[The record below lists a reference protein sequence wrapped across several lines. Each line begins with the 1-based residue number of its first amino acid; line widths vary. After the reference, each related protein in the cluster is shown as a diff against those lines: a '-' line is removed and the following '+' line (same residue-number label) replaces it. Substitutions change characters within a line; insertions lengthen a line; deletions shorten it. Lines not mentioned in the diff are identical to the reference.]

1 MSFTVYKSSAGS
13 GKTFT
18 LVKEYLKL
26 ALCDTQEPPAR
37 YRRILAITFTNK
49 AAAEMKERVLRALKE
64 LSAADRISISPGS
77 LTLLNEL
84 VKETGLSPDLLSER
98 AGKVLEAILHNYSEF
113 AIGTIDSFVHRVVRT
128 FAFDLR
134 IPMNFEIETDADKLL
149 TQAIDLL
156 ISQVGNDEQLTR
168 ALVEFT
174 ESKTDD
180 EKSWHIEN
188 DLKRFAANLLK
199 ENGTLYIEKLR
210 SLTLDDFFELRNKL
224 VEEVKKFEDA
234 VKQPAQ
240 KAVKLISAHNLDA
253 TVFYQ
258 GNKGIAGYFSNIAK
272 GRLDMLKPNSYVKAT
287 LGEDKW
293 TGGKATP
300 QDKAEVESIKSLLTD
315 LFMEIQETT
324 ESHHSDYIVFSLIN
338 RNIYSLAV
346 LNEIEK
352 LLAAFKEQNN
362 ILHISEFNRLISGIV
377 LSQPVPFIYE
387 RLGEKYNHYLID
399 EFQDTSLMQW
409 QNLLPLID
417 NSLGE
422 SHFNMIVGDGKQ
434 AIYRWR
440 GGEVEQFA
448 RLPEIHSHDNNP
460 YVLERAEAL
469 KRHHQARHLG
479 KNFRS
484 RREVIEFNNSFFRS
498 LSGKLDNNYQSI
510 YDQLEQEY
518 DPQKTGG
525 YISVEFIEGEK
536 EELRDAHLQR
546 TYELVLKLQEDE
558 YALKDIAILVR
569 RNTDGN
575 DIARYLTQKGI
586 PVVSSDSLLLKTSH
600 AVTFLAS
607 FLEYLADRNN
617 SIARATVLEYLLVT
631 GRIKND
637 LHSSIESA
645 VKKPPAVFR
654 DFLTK
659 NGFSFNPYFLG
670 KLPLY
675 ELCEEAIRIFGL
687 NREADPYV
695 QFFLDEVLAWSQK
708 NINNLDD
715 FIQWWNEPSNSP
727 SISVPGAT
735 DAVTVMTIHRS
746 KGLEFPAVIIPF
758 ASWRIMYGNDN
769 LWIDVASNKL
779 PGLEA
784 AIVPT
789 TSQLEETQY
798 ASVFLE
804 EKNKSLLD
812 HLNVL
817 YVGMTRPEERLYM
830 LTGKPSKNPEN
841 LNSITDMLAWY
852 FMQAGLWE
860 EGKAAY
866 EYGTIVPHTVKIK
879 QLPYEAYTLPS
890 FNSTNWRERIKIRTS
905 APDTWETED
914 PDNSTDRDATLKKML
929 SMIHTHDDVDKVMAN
944 MFNEGL
950 LTREEKEEYL
960 ERLNWLL
967 SRPGISPYFSKG
979 LQVRSGSDILVPN
992 GESYKPERVIISP
1005 DRITVMDFIT
1015 RGKGDRHKKNLDRF
1029 AGLLREMGFTNVEK
1043 RLIRLEEETV
1053 EILE

>member
-26 ALCDTQEPPAR
+26 ALSDMQDPPVK

-64 LSAADRISISPGS
+64 LSSTDKAGISTGS
-77 LTLLNEL
+77 ATLLNEL
-84 VKETGLSPDLLSER
+84 VKETGLSPELLSER
-98 AGKVLEAILHNYSEF
+98 AGIVLEAILHNYSEF

-180 EKSWHIEN
+180 EKSWHIEH

-199 ENGTLYIEKLR
+199 EDGTLYIDRLR
-210 SLTLDDFFELRNKL
+210 SLTLDDFFELRTTL
-224 VEEVKKFEDA
+224 VEEVKKFEEA
-234 VKQPAQ
+234 VKEPAR
-240 KAVKLISAHNLDA
+240 KANKLISMHDLDPA
-253 TVFYQ
+253 VFYQ
-258 GNKGIAGYFSNIAK
+258 GNKGIAGYFSNVAK
-272 GRLDMLKPNSYVKAT
+272 GRFDMLRPNSYVRTT

-293 TGGKATP
+293 TGGKASAR
-300 QDKAEVESIKSLLTD
+300 DKAAMEEIKPRLID
-315 LFMEIQETT
+315 LFTEIQEIV
-324 ESHHSDYIVFSLIN
+324 EANYSDYIVFALIN

-352 LLAAFKEQNN
+352 LLVEFKTQNN
-362 ILHISEFNRLISGIV
+362 ILHISEFNRIISGIV

-399 EFQDTSLMQW
+399 EFQDTSLLQW
-409 QNLLPLID
+409 HNLLPLID

-448 RLPEIHSHDNNP
+448 RLPEIHRHDNNP
-460 YVLERAEAL
+460 YVTEREDTL
-469 KRHHQARHLG
+469 KRNHNPRHLG

-484 RREVIEFNNSFFRS
+484 KREVIEFNNVFFRT
-498 LSGKLDNNYQSI
+498 LSDKLDNNYRSI
-510 YDQLEQEY
+510 YDQLEQEF
-518 DPQKTGG
+518 DPRKTGG
-525 YISVEFIEGEK
+525 HISVEFIEGEK
-536 EELRDAHLQR
+536 EALHDAHLAR
-546 TYELVLKLQEDE
+546 THELVLKLRADNF
-558 YALKDIAILVR
+558 ALKDIAVLVR
-569 RNTDGN
+569 RNTDGSE
-575 DIARYLTQKGI
+575 IARYLTQKGI

-600 AVTFLAS
+600 AVTFMAA
-607 FLEYLADRNN
+607 FLEYLADQGNN
-617 SIARATVLEYLLVT
+617 IAKTTMLEYLLVT
-631 GRIKND
+631 GRISDN
-637 LHSSIESA
+637 LHNAILNA
-645 VKKPPAVFR
+645 VNQTRAAFR
-654 DFLTK
+654 EFLEK
-659 NGFSFNPYFLG
+659 CGFKFNTYFLG

-675 ELCEEAIRIFGL
+675 ELCEETIRLFGL
-687 NREADPYV
+687 NRHADPYV
-695 QFFLDEVLAWSQK
+695 QFFLDEVLSWTQK
-708 NINNLDD
+708 NINNLND
-715 FIQWWNEPSNSP
+715 FLDWWNEPSNNP
-727 SISVPGAT
+727 SIAVPGAT
-735 DAVTVMTIHRS
+735 DAVTIMTIHRS

-758 ASWRIMYGNDN
+758 ASWRVMYGNDN
-769 LWIDVASNKL
+769 LWIDVSSSKIPKL
-779 PGLEA
+779 QA

-789 TSQLEETQY
+789 TAQLEETEY
-798 ASVFLE
+798 APAFLE

-812 HLNVL
+812 HMNVL

-830 LTGKPSKNPEN
+830 LTGTPSKNPEN
-841 LNSITDMLAWY
+841 LGSITDMLAYY
-852 FMQAGLWE
+852 FIQSGQWEAG
-860 EGKAAY
+860 KTTY
-866 EYGTIVPHTVKIK
+866 EFGTPALHVDRMK
-879 QLPYEAYTLPS
+879 QFPYEPYTLTS
-890 FNSTNWRERIKIRTS
+890 ANSTNWRERIKIRIS

-914 PDNSTDRDATLKKML
+914 PESHSDKDVTLKKAL
-929 SMIHTHDDVDKVMAN
+929 SMIYTLDDIDKVIAG

-950 LTREEKEEYL
+950 LSKDEKGEYL

-967 SRPGISPYFSKG
+967 TRPGISPYFVTG
-979 LQVRSGSDILVPN
+979 LQVKAGSDILVPS
-992 GESYKPERVIISP
+992 GESYKPERVIIEQN
-1005 DRITVMDFIT
+1005 RVTVMDFIP
-1015 RGKGDRHKKNLDRF
+1015 RGKGERHKKNLDRF
-1029 AGLLREMGFTNVEK
+1029 ASLLREMGFENVEK
-1043 RLIRLEEETV
+1043 RLIRLEEESIEV
-1053 EILE
+1053 VI